1 MVFQYCFS
9 FRPCCEQPMPFSL
22 FFSLVVTHS
31 FLLSVCLTSL
41 PAVDK
46 ISIFINVF
54 KYLDWALQNV
64 FLKISAFPLIFTFLH
79 ELWGFIC
86 SSSLAFWRRKLLVL
100 TWLKENIHYSCACT
114 RTSFTTLQLTPWSF
128 NAAVAY
134 ETGGWSI
141 ILPSAW
147 TVSFLYLMASIVGFA
162 SFAVEKLGTSFLFSV
177 YLGCYISTARFD
189 PPNSSLVF
197 TVFQWWAL
205 LSIYPVKGF
214 LCLWRLMLPPL
225 ILAALLGAYSFASVS
240 STWYQIVFKWNT
252 HLLCVTESDFQFWG
266 TPFTL

>member
-41 PAVDK
+41 PAADK

-64 FLKISAFPLIFTFLH
+64 FLKISAFLLIFTFLH

-114 RTSFTTLQLTPWSF
+114 RDIIYNTSAHSLKFQCGCCIWNRRLK
-128 NAAVAY
+128 Y
-134 ETGGWSI
+134 H
-141 ILPSAW
+141 PSQCLNS
-147 TVSFLYLMASIVGFA
+147 VFSLSDGLY
-162 SFAVEKLGTSFLFSV
+162 
-177 YLGCYISTARFD
+177 CRFC
-189 PPNSSLVF
+189 F
-197 TVFQWWAL
+197 ICCWE
-205 LSIYPVKGF
+205 IGY
-214 LCLWRLMLPPL
+214 
-225 ILAALLGAYSFASVS
+225 
-240 STWYQIVFKWNT
+240 
-252 HLLCVTESDFQFWG
+252 
-266 TPFTL
+266 